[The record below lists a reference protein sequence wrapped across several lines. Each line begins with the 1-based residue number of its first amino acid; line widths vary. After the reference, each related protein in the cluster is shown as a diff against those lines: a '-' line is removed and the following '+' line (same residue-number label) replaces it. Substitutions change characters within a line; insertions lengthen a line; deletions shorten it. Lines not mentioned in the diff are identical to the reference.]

1 MEEFDGNVWC
11 VTQLCRGQP
20 LPDIAI
26 TNQVV
31 LPFAT
36 WMGKLIE
43 INQEGSETVLE
54 NMLWTFSYLSSGN
67 ERQIETTMSSGVL
80 GSLFKLSHN
89 PRICTIPLAR
99 TLGNFASG
107 NESQKQ
113 AVLDAGILKCMKP
126 LLESSSVLTRKETF
140 SLLSN
145 IAKGNR
151 QQAGLLLQDRV
162 LFNCIVD
169 AASNERM
176 IVRKEALW
184 TLINLCIG
192 KHPHIGPLISAGG
205 LQPLVEI
212 LKGGVEIDLKLAA
225 LDAID
230 AILKDG
236 SSRPGEGYVHQLEE
250 CDGIDVIEKLQED
263 PSFEIYEKS
272 VIIIEKYF
280 GVEDEDENL
289 APTMNENGGYDF
301 GLSSPPLPKT
311 LQF

>member
-1 MEEFDGNVWC
+1 
-11 VTQLCRGQP
+11 
-20 LPDIAI
+20 
-26 TNQVV
+26 
-31 LPFAT
+31 
-36 WMGKLIE
+36 
-43 INQEGSETVLE
+43 
-54 NMLWTFSYLSSGN
+54 
-67 ERQIETTMSSGVL
+67 
-80 GSLFKLSHN
+80 
-89 PRICTIPLAR
+89 
-99 TLGNFASG
+99 
-107 NESQKQ
+107 
-113 AVLDAGILKCMKP
+113 
-126 LLESSSVLTRKETF
+126 
-140 SLLSN
+140 
-145 IAKGNR
+145 
-151 QQAGLLLQDRV
+151 
-162 LFNCIVD
+162 
-169 AASNERM
+169 
-176 IVRKEALW
+176 
-184 TLINLCIG
+184 
-192 KHPHIGPLISAGG
+192 
-205 LQPLVEI
+205 VEI